1 MSEMIRINMYI
12 REDQEEALSKIPGT
26 YSELIRQAIDDFIV
40 KKTFQAG
47 QSPSKKGASHG
58 RTNI

>member
-1 MSEMIRINMYI
+1 MYI